1 MTTNHH
7 TYDLT
12 QLARRARYLKHWVW
26 VDGMHWFLP
35 DPHDS
40 AAPFVT
46 GIVGANEPLADA
58 VPDLTNEETVE
69 AVANRVR
76 YLYELPNL
84 ECVYEDHSRLYKV
97 FLPTGVAV
105 ARYSPAGAW
114 VGLLELWSYRA
125 EMKFI
130 GRAS

>member
-12 QLARRARYLKHWVW
+12 QLARRARHLKHWVW
-26 VDGMHWFLP
+26 VDGMRWFRPLP
-35 DPHDS
+35 DDFS
-40 AAPFVT
+40 GFVFR
-46 GIVGANEPLADA
+46 GIVGANEPVADA
-58 VPDLTNEETVE
+58 VPDLTCNDTI
-69 AVANRVR
+69 AAIADRVR
-76 YLYELPNL
+76 YLYELPDL

-97 FLPTGVAV
+97 FLPSGVAV

-125 EMKFI
+125 EIKNI